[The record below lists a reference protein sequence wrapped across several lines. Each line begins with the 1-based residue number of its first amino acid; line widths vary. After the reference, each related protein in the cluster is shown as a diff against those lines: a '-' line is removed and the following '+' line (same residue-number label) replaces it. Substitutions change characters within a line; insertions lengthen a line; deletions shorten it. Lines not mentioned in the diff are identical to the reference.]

1 MPASNKTQV
10 SELFRAS
17 KTGLISV
24 GAAAAALRVSRT
36 VASSRLAR
44 LVGSGWAVRVRRG
57 MYLILPLDAR
67 PDQKATAEDPWV
79 LAREL
84 FSPCYIGGWSAA
96 EHWGLTEQLFRS
108 TFVVTAAPVRRAHAT
123 VLGNEFRLFAVR
135 PPKAANGILQVWRGA
150 EQVAV
155 SGPER
160 TLVDC
165 LDAPELCGG
174 VRHLA
179 QMLREYGQSEKK
191 DFLRLLAIASTV
203 GSGAAWKR
211 LGYLAEV
218 LWPDD
223 AVIPS
228 AARPRLSA
236 GYARLDPAVR
246 QRGRLLTRWRVWV
259 NVDPKELG
267 AAPARAS

>member
-1 MPASNKTQV
+1 MPARDKSAL
-10 SELFRAS
+10 SELARAS
-17 KTGLISV
+17 RTGLISV
-24 GAAAAALRVSRT
+24 GAAAAALGVPPA

-44 LVGSGWAVRVRRG
+44 LVRSGWAVRVRRG
-57 MYLILPLDAR
+57 LYLIPPLESR
-67 PDQKATAEDPWV
+67 PGYKTTADDPWV

-108 TFVVTAAPVRRAHAT
+108 TLVVTAASVRRGHARI
-123 VLGNEFRLFAVR
+123 LDAEFRLFAVR
-135 PPKAANGILQVWRGA
+135 PAKPADGIVQVWRGA
-150 EQVAV
+150 EQVPI
-155 SGPER
+155 SGAER

-179 QMLREYGQSEKK
+179 QMLGEYGDSRKR
-191 DFLRLLAIASTV
+191 DLPRLLAIADAIA
-203 GSGAAWKR
+203 SGAAWKR

-223 AVIPS
+223 TVVVS

-246 QRGRLLTRWRVWV
+246 QRGRLLKRWRLWV
-259 NVDPKELG
+259 NVDLTEFGL
-267 AAPARAS
+267 RAS